1 MEPGDFLYSGWL
13 QGAKGGQKRLL
24 NMFGCYHHFIILT
37 QLCEFQCVRR
47 TKRNRQMLCT
57 PKNGGLQTAVFGCT
71 VITITNFTR

>member
-47 TKRNRQMLCT
+47 KKRNRQMLWYTQKRRVCK
-57 PKNGGLQTAVFGCT
+57 PPFLGVQS
-71 VITITNFTR
+71 

>member
-37 QLCEFQCVRR
+37 QL
-47 TKRNRQMLCT
+47 
-57 PKNGGLQTAVFGCT
+57 
-71 VITITNFTR
+71 